1 MNAMRTWRT
10 RRLDRPEADRLLA
23 GGTPDPEYLGLG
35 ALLDAARAPGMP
47 EELAGERNAV
57 AGFVASRHGA
67 VPDGKPGERRRP
79 RRRQSAGLI
88 VVRVAAVVAVLMT
101 GSTALAAK
109 TDSLPATVQWR
120 AHDLLSPLGIPA
132 PAATGRPSGTGSA
145 SAGASRRPAA
155 PTRAGTTP
163 NATDPSH
170 QSPLALCQAWDAARK
185 GPHGGTV
192 PGPLLAALTAAAKGQ
207 PSIASFCAHVLSG
220 NGKRATATDAPGRHE
235 PTVTATPDPGGSAK
249 THGHA
254 VPTPHR

>member
-35 ALLDAARAPGMP
+35 ALLDAARAPGTP
-47 EELAGERNAV
+47 EELAGERSAV
-57 AGFVASRHGA
+57 ARFVASRHDA
-67 VPDGKPGERRRP
+67 VPAGKPGERRRP
-79 RRRQSAGLI
+79 GRRQSAGML

-101 GSTALAAK
+101 GGTVLAAK
-109 TDSLPATVQWR
+109 TDRLPATVQWR

-132 PAATGRPSGTGSA
+132 PVATGRPSGIGSA
-145 SAGASRRPAA
+145 SAVASRRPAA
-155 PTRAGTTP
+155 PTWTGMTP
-163 NATDPSH
+163 GATDPSH
-170 QSPLALCQAWDAARK
+170 SSPLALCQAWDAARK

-220 NGKRATATDAPGRHE
+220 NGKRDTATDAPSHHE
-235 PTVTATPDPGGSAK
+235 PTVTATPDPGGSGKA
-249 THGHA
+249 HGHA
-254 VPTPHR
+254 APTPHR